1 MILSIFLFLQAY
13 FVFGAIL
20 FTIINRNKTKEIRKY
35 NWIKYFTYL
44 IIVDSLFATI
54 ILNNTI
60 FNYICILISVLGFLE
75 ILHLLL
81 KSKNYYIGILSIL
94 IYLGIVILFY
104 LFSQMEK
111 NNILFTFY
119 LVIIF
124 DAMSQ
129 LSGQL
134 LGKRKLIPA
143 ISPNKTTE
151 GLLGGLIFTVFTG
164 ILIKDLIHENLIYSI
179 TLSIAISAFAFI
191 GDILASFLKRKLNV
205 KDFSNVIPGHGGVL
219 DRFDSL
225 IFAGAFIYLISKF

>member
-20 FTIINRNKTKEIRKY
+20 FTIINRNKTKEIKKH

-44 IIVDSLFATI
+44 IIVNSLFAAI
-54 ILNNTI
+54 IFNNTL
-60 FNYICILISVLGFLE
+60 FSYICIIILVLGFLE
-75 ILHLLL
+75 ILSLLI
-81 KSKNYYIGILSIL
+81 KNKKYFIGILSLL
-94 IYLGIVILFY
+94 IYLGIAFLFY
-104 LFSQMEK
+104 LFSLLDK
-111 NNILFTFY
+111 NIILYTFY

-143 ISPNKTTE
+143 ISPNKTIE
-151 GLLGGLIFTVFTG
+151 GLLGGLIFTTITAF
-164 ILIKDLIHENLIYSI
+164 LIKDIIQQNTINSI
-179 TLSIAISAFAFI
+179 ILGFGISTFAFI

-205 KDFSNVIPGHGGVL
+205 KDFSNLIPGHGGIL

>member
-20 FTIINRNKTKEIRKY
+20 FTIINRNKTKEIRKH

-60 FNYICILISVLGFLE
+60 FNYICILISVLGFFE
-75 ILHLLL
+75 ILNLLI
-81 KSKNYYIGILSIL
+81 KSKKHSIGILSIL
-94 IYLGIVILFY
+94 IYLGIAILFY

-151 GLLGGLIFTVFTG
+151 GLLGGLIFTAFTAF
-164 ILIKDLIHENLIYSI
+164 LIKDIIHENIINSI
-179 TLSIAISAFAFI
+179 ILSLGISTFAFL

-205 KDFSNVIPGHGGVL
+205 KDFSNLIPGHGGIL